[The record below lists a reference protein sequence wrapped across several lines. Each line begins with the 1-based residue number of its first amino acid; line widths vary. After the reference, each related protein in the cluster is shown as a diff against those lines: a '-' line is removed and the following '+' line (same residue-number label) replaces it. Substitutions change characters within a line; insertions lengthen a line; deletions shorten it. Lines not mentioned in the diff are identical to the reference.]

1 MGLNRRSV
9 HPRVGAMNDEHS
21 PLRALKQKWEE
32 EEAARDTQE
41 EHAQQLFLEAEAS
54 LTFAPIEDF
63 LTRLGKVLSAAGA
76 SVEID
81 TAWDHVSDRR
91 LRRAARIM
99 SSNPPGRL
107 SLDFV
112 IQGMSIFYRVIRNI
126 GLLAGSGSSYRLSP
140 PTLSSSLR
148 RTEIS

>member
-1 MGLNRRSV
+1 
-9 HPRVGAMNDEHS
+9 MNDEHS

-112 IQGMSIFYRVIRNI
+112 IQGMSIFYRDTEYRFTGGIGKLIPAITADVEQFFASHRNQLNGKEAGDIR
-126 GLLAGSGSSYRLSP
+126 
-140 PTLSSSLR
+140 
-148 RTEIS
+148 E